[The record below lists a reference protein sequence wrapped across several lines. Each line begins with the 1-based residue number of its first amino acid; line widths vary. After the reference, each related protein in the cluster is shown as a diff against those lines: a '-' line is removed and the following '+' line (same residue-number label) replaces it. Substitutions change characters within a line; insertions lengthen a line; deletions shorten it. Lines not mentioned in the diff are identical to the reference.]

1 MRKFGLISALAAL
14 LALSM
19 VAGCCASNHNPK
31 VCPGDC
37 NGDGKVMVVE
47 VVLAGEIAASNA
59 PLSDCKAADQN
70 GDGKVTAD
78 EVSAASN
85 ASVNGC
91 K

>member
-1 MRKFGLISALAAL
+1 MGNLVAIAVLAAL
-14 LALSM
+14 VS
-19 VAGCCASNHNPK
+19 GCCSSKKPC
-31 VCPGDC
+31 VGDC